1 MTMYDQV
8 CIKPLQSFLKPNPNW
23 WSYGHFLGNLGQ
35 NTQPKNTPKVCPSDM
50 NHQASVLVRRPVAG
64 CSSLGFF
71 NERLATWERTRFE
84 RKRWRHWKSL
94 LYLLDDIDYDVI
106 MIIIHMYH
114 DSINDS
120 FKSRIILVLTCP
132 HGTSRLDMWGRHQIL
147 RNGPPIALQQW
158 RNIDHSKPRQLQERV
173 DNWSAENSCGSMWV
187 VNEFSLVFFGAKT
200 RSSRV

>member
-1 MTMYDQV
+1 MVIFLVILGKTPSRKTPQRFVQV
-8 CIKPLQSFLKPNPNW
+8 TWIIKRACLYADLWPGVPASGFSMNVWRLENAHVSNE
-23 WSYGHFLGNLGQ
+23 SVGDIGNLFCICWM
-35 NTQPKNTPKVCPSDM
+35 TLIM
-50 NHQASVLVRRPVAG
+50 M
-64 CSSLGFF
+64 SL
-71 NERLATWERTRFE
+71 
-84 RKRWRHWKSL
+84 WK
-94 LYLLDDIDYDVI
+94 
-106 MIIIHMYH
+106 IIHMYH
-114 DSINDS
+114 DIINDS

>member
-64 CSSLGFF
+64 CSSLGFSQWTSA
-71 NERLATWERTRFE
+71 RLEKGHTVSHE
-84 RKRWRHWKSL
+84 SVG
-94 LYLLDDIDYDVI
+94 DIGNDIDYDI
-106 MIIIHMYH
+106 TMIIIHMYH
-114 DSINDS
+114 DSINDN
-120 FKSRIILVLTCP
+120 FKSRIILVLTCS

-147 RNGPPIALQQW
+147 RKGPPIALQQW
-158 RNIDHSKPRQLQERV
+158 RNIDHSKPRRLQERV
-173 DNWSAENSCGSMWV
+173 DNWSAENSCTPCGLLMI
-187 VNEFSLVFFGAKT
+187 FRMLFFGAKT